1 MTIVAGVSST
11 FDAVV
16 LADCRLSYPS
26 PTGESLKRDVC
37 QKLVSAN
44 GWSVVG
50 FAGQLCIAR
59 HLLNGIVNRLRE
71 TDPQR
76 PDWLQDDGLLK
87 EFVANGRSNH
97 AARWGP
103 GHEACQNAK
112 ARLLIAW
119 MDYSRSIM
127 APTLGA
133 DDAPF
138 VPGTEIV
145 IVRSPE
151 MDVTR
156 TRMGLDIIGTPS
168 ITPAMREEAFNLL
181 LHFARG
187 AEHGHAHRALMA
199 TQVMR
204 DLLSDR
210 GGVPGVGGLFQA
222 VTLTTKGVEPLSYF
236 YLAPVEPGYRT
247 YVAMRFEG
255 GEWVQE
261 HRPSGMKVPV
271 VSPFAIDPFKTPG
284 EHNMFDPALTLNR
297 HSPGVVPQQEVE
309 TVFWLYDPANVSP
322 AIRAS
327 WGEEPL
333 APQSW
338 SGSPPETD

>member
-1 MTIVAGVSST
+1 MTIVAGVSSV
-11 FDAVV
+11 FDTVV

-26 PTGESLKRDVC
+26 PTGVLLKRDVC
-37 QKLVSAN
+37 QKLVGAN

-59 HLLNGIVNRLRE
+59 HLLNGIVNRLRD

-76 PDWLQDDGLLK
+76 PDWLQNDESLK

-103 GHEACQNAK
+103 GHEACQDAK

-119 MDYSRSIM
+119 MDYSRSIF
-127 APTLGA
+127 APGPGA
-133 DDAPF
+133 NDAPF

-145 IVRSPE
+145 VVRSPE
-151 MDVTR
+151 LDVRR
-156 TRMGLDIIGTPS
+156 TRLGLDIIGTPS
-168 ITPAMREEAFNLL
+168 IAPAMRNEAFNLL
-181 LHFARG
+181 LHFAHG
-187 AEHGHAHRALMA
+187 SEHGLVHRALMA
-199 TQVMR
+199 TQVVR
-204 DLLSDR
+204 DLLADR
-210 GGVPGVGGLFQA
+210 GGVPAVGGLFQA
-222 VTLTTKGVEPLSYF
+222 VTLSTKGVEPLSYF

-247 YVAMRFEG
+247 YVAMRFEA

-261 HRPSGMKVPV
+261 HRPSGMKLPV
-271 VSPFAIDPFKTPG
+271 VSPFAIDPFTSPG
-284 EHNMFDPALTLNR
+284 QHEMFDPALALNR
-297 HSPGVVPQQEVE
+297 DSPGVVPQQGME

-338 SGSPPETD
+338 SVPPSEAD